1 MRNLNEHPIV
11 DNKQLEQA
19 MVNILQLAILIKCH
33 LSSVTLTKKHFYSF
47 STTNFLILFEHW
59 QLLNCCN
66 NDVQHV
72 ANLKILSN
80 HYPALIPFIMDRTVL
95 KKLSC
100 NFVYIVHFENN
111 FENLNS

>member
-1 MRNLNEHPIV
+1 
-11 DNKQLEQA
+11 

-47 STTNFLILFEHW
+47 GTTTNFLILFERW

-72 ANLKILSN
+72 ANLKICIN

-95 KKLSC
+95 KKLSR
-100 NFVYIVHFENN
+100 NFVYIVHFESN